1 MKSKGKVFLLDDD
14 ELIVSV
20 LSKALKKEGYELH
33 AETTTDGV
41 VNKIKSWDPDIVL
54 LDITMPGRDG
64 INILKHIK
72 STDLGAQIVMLT
84 ADDTAE
90 TAVIAMK
97 LGAADYLT
105 KPFNIDEV
113 KIVINNVLEKENL
126 RQEVTYLRKAYSEVV
141 EKDLIGESS
150 PIKEMKEKI
159 TKMAQAGVSTVL
171 ITGESGSGK
180 EVVARHIHNLM
191 FGADH
196 SFRSPFVAINC
207 AAMPETLLESELF
220 GHEKGSFTDAKTSK
234 KGLFEQAKGGTI
246 LLDEIGDMKL
256 DLQTKLLRVL
266 EERTIRRVGGK
277 WEIPIEL
284 TAIATSNRN
293 LSEAVQSGAF
303 RRDLFFRLSTFYLHM
318 LPLRERKEDIPL
330 LARHFL
336 LHFAKKYNR
345 KKIRGFSPEA
355 EQLLIDANWP
365 GNVRELKN
373 LVERFVVLED
383 TEYIRPEHLPKFIF
397 DQTMSTSEIA
407 KTTEGANGFRLP
419 EQGASLAEVERKLIE
434 QALEKTGGNQVRA
447 AKLLDITRDALRH
460 RMKKYGLL

>member
-20 LSKALKKEGYELH
+20 LSKALKKEGYELQ

-41 VNKIKSWDPDIVL
+41 VTKIKSWEPDVVL
-54 LDITMPGRDG
+54 LDISMPGRDG

-72 STDLGAQIVMLT
+72 NTDLEAQVVMLT

-90 TAVIAMK
+90 TAVKAMK
-97 LGAADYLT
+97 IGAADYLT

-113 KIVINNVLEKENL
+113 KIVISNVIEKASL
-126 RQEVTYLRKAYSEVV
+126 KQEVTYLRKDSDVV
-141 EKDLIGESS
+141 EKKLIGESS
-150 PIKEMKEKI
+150 PLREMKEKI
-159 TKMAQAGVSTVL
+159 NKMAQARVSTIL
-171 ITGESGSGK
+171 ITGESGTGK
-180 EVVARHIHNLM
+180 EVVARYIHNLM
-191 FGADH
+191 FGTDY
-196 SFRSPFVAINC
+196 SFRSPFVSINC

-277 WEIPIEL
+277 WELPIEV

-293 LSEAVQSGAF
+293 MAEAVENGDF
-303 RRDLFFRLSTFYLHM
+303 RRDLFFRLSAFYLHV

-330 LARHFL
+330 LANYFLSHFSKQYN
-336 LHFAKKYNR
+336 KKT
-345 KKIRGFSPEA
+345 IRGFSPEA
-355 EQLLIDANWP
+355 EKLLIDSDWP

-373 LVERFVVLED
+373 LVERLVVLEN
-383 TEYIRPEHLPKFIF
+383 TEYITVEHLPKWVFE
-397 DQTMSTSEIA
+397 QPMTMASG
-407 KTTEGANGFRLP
+407 KTTEDADGFRLP
-419 EQGASLAEVERKLIE
+419 ERGTSLAEVERKLIE
-434 QALEKTGGNQVRA
+434 QALDKTGGNQVRA
-447 AKLLDITRDALRH
+447 AGLLDITRDALRH

>member
-20 LSKALKKEGYELH
+20 LSKALKKEGYELQ

-41 VNKIKSWDPDIVL
+41 VTKIKSWEPDVVL
-54 LDITMPGRDG
+54 LDISMPGRDG

-72 STDLGAQIVMLT
+72 NTDLEAQVVMLT

-90 TAVIAMK
+90 TAVKAMK
-97 LGAADYLT
+97 IGAADYLT

-113 KIVINNVLEKENL
+113 KIVISNVIEKASL
-126 RQEVTYLRKAYSEVV
+126 KQEVTYLRKE
-141 EKDLIGESS
+141 
-150 PIKEMKEKI
+150 
-159 TKMAQAGVSTVL
+159 MAQARVSTIL
-171 ITGESGSGK
+171 ITGESGTGK
-180 EVVARHIHNLM
+180 EVVARYIHNLM
-191 FGADH
+191 FGTDY
-196 SFRSPFVAINC
+196 SFRSPFVSINC

-277 WEIPIEL
+277 WELPIEV

-293 LSEAVQSGAF
+293 MAEAVENGDF
-303 RRDLFFRLSTFYLHM
+303 RRDLFFRLSAFYLHV

-330 LARHFL
+330 LANYFLSHFSKQYN
-336 LHFAKKYNR
+336 KKR
-345 KKIRGFSPEA
+345 IRGFSPEA
-355 EQLLIDANWP
+355 EKLLIDSDWP

-373 LVERFVVLED
+373 LVERLVVLEN
-383 TEYIRPEHLPKFIF
+383 TEYITVEHLPKWVFE
-397 DQTMSTSEIA
+397 QPMTMASG
-407 KTTEGANGFRLP
+407 KTTEDADGFRLP
-419 EQGASLAEVERKLIE
+419 ERGTSLAEVERKLIE
-434 QALEKTGGNQVRA
+434 QALDKTGGNQVRA
-447 AKLLDITRDALRH
+447 AGLLDITRDALRH

>member
-20 LSKALKKEGYELH
+20 LSKALKKEGYELQ

-41 VNKIKSWDPDIVL
+41 VTKIKSWEPDVVL
-54 LDITMPGRDG
+54 LDISMPGRDG

-72 STDLGAQIVMLT
+72 NTDLEAQVVMLT

-90 TAVIAMK
+90 TAVKAMK
-97 LGAADYLT
+97 IGAADYLT

-113 KIVINNVLEKENL
+113 KIVISNVIEKASL
-126 RQEVTYLRKAYSEVV
+126 KQEVTYLRKAR
-141 EKDLIGESS
+141 
-150 PIKEMKEKI
+150 
-159 TKMAQAGVSTVL
+159 VSTIL
-171 ITGESGSGK
+171 ITGESGTGK
-180 EVVARHIHNLM
+180 EVVARYIHNLM
-191 FGADH
+191 FGTDY
-196 SFRSPFVAINC
+196 SFRSPFVSINC

-277 WEIPIEL
+277 WELPIEV

-293 LSEAVQSGAF
+293 MAEAVENGDF
-303 RRDLFFRLSTFYLHM
+303 RRDLFFRLSAFYLHV

-330 LARHFL
+330 LANYFLSHFSKQYN
-336 LHFAKKYNR
+336 KKR
-345 KKIRGFSPEA
+345 IRGFSPEA
-355 EQLLIDANWP
+355 EKLLIDSDWP

-373 LVERFVVLED
+373 LVERLVVLEN
-383 TEYIRPEHLPKFIF
+383 TEYITVEHLPKWVFE
-397 DQTMSTSEIA
+397 QPMTMASG
-407 KTTEGANGFRLP
+407 KTTEDADGFRLP
-419 EQGASLAEVERKLIE
+419 ERGTSLAEVERKLIE
-434 QALEKTGGNQVRA
+434 QALDKTGGNQVRA
-447 AKLLDITRDALRH
+447 AGLLDITRDALRH

>member
-20 LSKALKKEGYELH
+20 LSKALKKEGYELQ

-41 VNKIKSWDPDIVL
+41 VTKIKSWEPDVVL
-54 LDITMPGRDG
+54 LDISMPGRDG

-72 STDLGAQIVMLT
+72 NTDLEAQVVMLT

-90 TAVIAMK
+90 TAVKAMK
-97 LGAADYLT
+97 IGAADYLT

-113 KIVINNVLEKENL
+113 KIVISNVIEKASL
-126 RQEVTYLRKAYSEVV
+126 KQEVTYLRKAYSDVV
-141 EKDLIGESS
+141 EKKLIGESS
-150 PIKEMKEKI
+150 PLREMKEKI
-159 TKMAQAGVSTVL
+159 NKMAQARVSTIL
-171 ITGESGSGK
+171 ITGESGTGK
-180 EVVARHIHNLM
+180 EVVARYIHNLM
-191 FGADH
+191 FGTDY
-196 SFRSPFVAINC
+196 SFRSPFVSINC

-277 WEIPIEL
+277 WELPIEV

-293 LSEAVQSGAF
+293 MAEAVENGDF
-303 RRDLFFRLSTFYLHM
+303 RRDLFFRLSAFYLHV

-330 LARHFL
+330 LANYFLSHFSKQYN
-336 LHFAKKYNR
+336 KKT
-345 KKIRGFSPEA
+345 IRGFSPEA
-355 EQLLIDANWP
+355 EKLLIDSDWP

-373 LVERFVVLED
+373 LVERLVVLEN
-383 TEYIRPEHLPKFIF
+383 TEYITVEHLPKWVFE
-397 DQTMSTSEIA
+397 QPMTMASG
-407 KTTEGANGFRLP
+407 KTTEDADGFRLP
-419 EQGASLAEVERKLIE
+419 ERGTSLAEVERKLIE
-434 QALEKTGGNQVRA
+434 QALDKTGGNQVRA
-447 AKLLDITRDALRH
+447 AGLLDITRDALRH

>member
-20 LSKALKKEGYELH
+20 LSKALKKEGYELQ

-41 VNKIKSWDPDIVL
+41 VTKIKSWEPDVVL
-54 LDITMPGRDG
+54 LDISMPGRDG

-72 STDLGAQIVMLT
+72 NTDLEAQVVMLT

-90 TAVIAMK
+90 TAVKAMK
-97 LGAADYLT
+97 IGAADYLT

-113 KIVINNVLEKENL
+113 KIVISNVIEKASL
-126 RQEVTYLRKAYSEVV
+126 KQEVTYLRK
-141 EKDLIGESS
+141 G
-150 PIKEMKEKI
+150 EMKEKI
-159 TKMAQAGVSTVL
+159 NKMAQARVSTIL
-171 ITGESGSGK
+171 ITGESGTGK
-180 EVVARHIHNLM
+180 EVVARYIHNLM
-191 FGADH
+191 FGTDY
-196 SFRSPFVAINC
+196 SFRSPFVSINC

-277 WEIPIEL
+277 WELPIEV

-293 LSEAVQSGAF
+293 MAEAVENGDF
-303 RRDLFFRLSTFYLHM
+303 RRDLFFRLSAFYLHV

-330 LARHFL
+330 LANYFLSHFSKQYN
-336 LHFAKKYNR
+336 KKR
-345 KKIRGFSPEA
+345 IRGFSPEA
-355 EQLLIDANWP
+355 EKLLIDSDWP

-373 LVERFVVLED
+373 LVERLVVLEN
-383 TEYIRPEHLPKFIF
+383 TEYITVEHLPKWVFE
-397 DQTMSTSEIA
+397 QPMTMASG
-407 KTTEGANGFRLP
+407 KTTEDADGFRLP
-419 EQGASLAEVERKLIE
+419 ERGTSLAEVERKLIE
-434 QALEKTGGNQVRA
+434 QALDKTGGNQVRA
-447 AKLLDITRDALRH
+447 AGLLDITRDALRH

>member
-20 LSKALKKEGYELH
+20 LSKALKKEGYELQ

-41 VNKIKSWDPDIVL
+41 VTKIKSWEPDVVL
-54 LDITMPGRDG
+54 LDISMPGRDG

-72 STDLGAQIVMLT
+72 NTDLEAQVVMLT

-90 TAVIAMK
+90 TAVKAMK
-97 LGAADYLT
+97 IGAADYLT

-113 KIVINNVLEKENL
+113 KIVISNVIEKASL
-126 RQEVTYLRKAYSEVV
+126 KQEVTYLRK
-141 EKDLIGESS
+141 
-150 PIKEMKEKI
+150 EKI
-159 TKMAQAGVSTVL
+159 NKMAQARVSTIL
-171 ITGESGSGK
+171 ITGESGTGK
-180 EVVARHIHNLM
+180 EVVARYIHNLM
-191 FGADH
+191 FGTDY
-196 SFRSPFVAINC
+196 SFRSPFVSINC

-277 WEIPIEL
+277 WELPIEV

-293 LSEAVQSGAF
+293 MAEAVENGDF
-303 RRDLFFRLSTFYLHM
+303 RRDLFFRLSAFYLHV

-330 LARHFL
+330 LANYFLSHFSKQYN
-336 LHFAKKYNR
+336 KKT
-345 KKIRGFSPEA
+345 IRGFSPEA
-355 EQLLIDANWP
+355 EKLLIDSDWP

-373 LVERFVVLED
+373 LVERLVVLEN
-383 TEYIRPEHLPKFIF
+383 TEYITVEHLPKWVFE
-397 DQTMSTSEIA
+397 QPMTMASG
-407 KTTEGANGFRLP
+407 KTTEDADGFRLP
-419 EQGASLAEVERKLIE
+419 ERGTSLAEVERKLIE
-434 QALEKTGGNQVRA
+434 QALDKTGGNQVRA
-447 AKLLDITRDALRH
+447 AGLLDITRDALRH

>member
-20 LSKALKKEGYELH
+20 LSKAIMKEGYEVQ

-41 VNKIKSWDPDIVL
+41 VNKIKSWDPDLVL
-54 LDITMPGRDG
+54 LDIAMPGRDG
-64 INILKHIK
+64 MNILKHIK
-72 STDLGAQIVMLT
+72 NTDLDAQVVMLT

-90 TAVIAMK
+90 TAVSAMK

-113 KIVINNVLEKENL
+113 KIVISNVIEKASL
-126 RQEVTYLRKAYSEVV
+126 KQEVTYLRKE
-141 EKDLIGESS
+141 IN
-150 PIKEMKEKI
+150 
-159 TKMAQAGVSTVL
+159 KMAQARVSTIL
-171 ITGESGSGK
+171 ITGESGAGK

-191 FGADH
+191 FGTDY
-196 SFRSPFVAINC
+196 SFRSPFVSINC

-277 WEIPIEL
+277 WEIPIEM

-293 LSEAVQSGAF
+293 LSEAVESGAF
-303 RRDLFFRLSTFYLHM
+303 RRDLFFRLSTFYLHV

-345 KKIRGFSPEA
+345 KRIRGFSPEA
-355 EQLLIDANWP
+355 EKLLIDSSWP

-383 TEYIRPEHLPKFIF
+383 TEYIMPEHLPKWVFE
-397 DQTMSTSEIA
+397 QPMTVASA
-407 KTTEGANGFRLP
+407 KTTEDVDGFRLP
-419 EQGASLAEVERKLIE
+419 ERGTSLAEVERKLIE

-447 AKLLDITRDALRH
+447 AGLLDITRDALRH

>member
-1 MKSKGKVFLLDDD
+1 MKSKGKIFLLDDD

-20 LSKALKKEGYELH
+20 LSKALKNEGYELH
-33 AETTTDGV
+33 EETTTEGV
-41 VNKIKSWDPDIVL
+41 ITKIKSWEPDLVL
-54 LDITMPGRDG
+54 LDISMPGRDG

-72 STDLGAQIVMLT
+72 NTDLETQVLMLT

-90 TAVIAMK
+90 TAVKAMK
-97 LGAADYLT
+97 IGAADYLT

-113 KIVINNVLEKENL
+113 KIVIGNVIEKASL
-126 RQEVTYLRKAYSEVV
+126 KQEVTFLRKAYSDVV
-141 EKDLIGESS
+141 EKELIGESGA
-150 PIKEMKEKI
+150 IQEMKEKI
-159 TKMAQAGVSTVL
+159 NKMAQARVSTIL
-171 ITGESGSGK
+171 ITGESGVGK

-191 FGADH
+191 FGTDY
-196 SFRSPFVAINC
+196 SFRSPFVSINC

-256 DLQTKLLRVL
+256 DLQSKLLRVL

-277 WEIPIEL
+277 WEIPIEV

-293 LSEAVQSGAF
+293 MAEAVERGDF
-303 RRDLFFRLSTFYLHM
+303 RRDLFFRLSAFYLHVI
-318 LPLRERKEDIPL
+318 PLRERKQDVPL
-330 LARHFL
+330 LANHFL
-336 LHFAKKYNR
+336 SHFSRKYN
-345 KKIRGFSPEA
+345 KKTIRGFSPEA
-355 EQLLIDANWP
+355 EKLLVDSDWP

-373 LVERFVVLED
+373 LVERIVVLENA
-383 TEYIRPEHLPKFIF
+383 EYITAEHLPRWIF
-397 DQTMSTSEIA
+397 EQPMIMASG
-407 KTTEGANGFRLP
+407 KTTEDADGFRLP
-419 EQGASLAEVERKLIE
+419 ERGTSLAEVEKKLIE

-447 AKLLDITRDALRH
+447 AGLLDITRDALRH

>member
-20 LSKALKKEGYELH
+20 LSKAIMKEGYEVQ

-41 VNKIKSWDPDIVL
+41 VNKIKSWDPDLVL
-54 LDITMPGRDG
+54 LDIAMPGRDG
-64 INILKHIK
+64 MNILKHIK
-72 STDLGAQIVMLT
+72 NTDLDAQVVMLT

-90 TAVIAMK
+90 TAVSAMK

-113 KIVINNVLEKENL
+113 KIVISNVIEKASL
-126 RQEVTYLRKAYSEVV
+126 KQEVTYLRKAYSDVV

-159 TKMAQAGVSTVL
+159 NKMAQARVSTIL
-171 ITGESGSGK
+171 ITGESGAGK

-191 FGADH
+191 FGTDY
-196 SFRSPFVAINC
+196 SFRSPFVSINC

-277 WEIPIEL
+277 WEIPIEM

-293 LSEAVQSGAF
+293 LSEAVESGAF
-303 RRDLFFRLSTFYLHM
+303 RRDLFFRLSTFYLHV

-345 KKIRGFSPEA
+345 KRIRGFSPEA
-355 EQLLIDANWP
+355 EKLLIDSSWP

-383 TEYIRPEHLPKFIF
+383 TEYIIPEDLPKWVFE
-397 DQTMSTSEIA
+397 QPMTVASA
-407 KTTEGANGFRLP
+407 KTTEDVDGFRLP
-419 EQGASLAEVERKLIE
+419 ERGTSLAEVERKLIE

-447 AKLLDITRDALRH
+447 AGLLDITRDALRH